1 MSRPSCGQFQ
11 RPHPI
16 RANGRK
22 QPASNGTGRPQYHFQ
37 CSIFNECFNKKT
49 KNPAERDFHGLNK
62 MSYLRLRN
70 FNKSSLRNPASRS
83 IAKSVPLGRS
93 FGWRGTTARLFVAGF
108 RKTKWLPVAWSS
120 MKPFVRRNAITVR
133 DVILGSRGMSEV
145 ERRKEGLGI
154 GWNRLAMLFQA
165 FNVRPNGIVRHC
177 FCFTE
182 SSAVRNA
189 SSERWDDNRISPL
202 WFRPENDMIMRKFCF
217 HGDAIIASYFLP
229 VNSVRSKTP
238 RATADSQANRTSNGV
253 NRTLTP
259 AEIKR
264 LYNMGR

>member
-1 MSRPSCGQFQ
+1 MSQWG
-11 RPHPI
+11 
-16 RANGRK
+16 K
-22 QPASNGTGRPQYHFQ
+22 M
-37 CSIFNECFNKKT
+37 
-49 KNPAERDFHGLNK
+49 KNPKSRRWDFRGSNK

-120 MKPFVRRNAITVR
+120 MKPLARRNAMTVR
-133 DVILGSRGMSEV
+133 DVILGSRGMSEIK
-145 ERRKEGLGI
+145 RRKESFGI

-165 FNVRPNGIVRHC
+165 FNIRLDSISRHC
-177 FCFTE
+177 FCFAQC
-182 SSAVRNA
+182 SAVRNA
-189 SSERWDDNRISPL
+189 SGERRNDNRVSSL
-202 WFRPENDMIMRKFCF
+202 RFRPENDMIMRKFCF

>member
-70 FNKSSLRNPASRS
+70 LNKSSLRNPASRS
-83 IAKSVPLGRS
+83 IAKSVPFGRS

-120 MKPFVRRNAITVR
+120 MKPLARRNAMTVR
-133 DVILGSRGMSEV
+133 DVILGSRGMSEI
-145 ERRKEGLGI
+145 ERRKEGFGV
-154 GWNRLAMLFQA
+154 GWNRLAVLFQA
-165 FNVRPNGIVRHC
+165 FNIRLDSISRHC
-177 FCFTE
+177 FCFAE
-182 SSAVRNA
+182 RASVCNA
-189 SSERWDDNRISPL
+189 SSERRDDDRVSSL
-202 WFRPENDMIMRKFCF
+202 RFRAQNYMIMRKFCF
-217 HGDAIIASYFLP
+217 HSICI
-229 VNSVRSKTP
+229 VTP
-238 RATADSQANRTSNGV
+238 RFCQVKNSITVV
-253 NRTLTP
+253 NW
-259 AEIKR
+259 R
-264 LYNMGR
+264 LNH